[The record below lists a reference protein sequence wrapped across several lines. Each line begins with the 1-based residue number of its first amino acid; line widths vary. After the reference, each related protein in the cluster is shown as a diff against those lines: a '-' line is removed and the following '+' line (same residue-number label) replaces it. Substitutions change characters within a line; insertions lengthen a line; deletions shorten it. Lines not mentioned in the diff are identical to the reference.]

1 MRFLAILTV
10 RNEASFLLEW
20 LAHHRA
26 CGFTDFLVFSNDCD
40 DGTDLMLDRLQDL
53 GWLSHVRNP
62 GPHKQGPQ
70 WAALKAADR
79 HPLKAAADWVLFLDI
94 DEFVNIHTG
103 SRTLPDLLT
112 ALPAATA
119 ITLTW
124 RMFGNAGVISYR
136 DTPVTETFVRAA
148 PAVLQWPWQAVQF
161 KTLFRNDGSYGKLGV
176 HRPRQPDKARLAA
189 QHWFDGAGRELP
201 VAFHTGRLFSGL
213 GRDNY
218 RLVQLNHY
226 ALGAMESYLVKCDRG
241 RANRDAATFDMSY
254 WVERNFCAVED
265 ASILALAGPAGGLR
279 SDLLADPVLGPL
291 HRHGV
296 AWRQARFSALMED
309 EPWRALFGRL
319 LMTPPARALSAQQA
333 WLVWRHAPGVP
344 ASVAARPPGPALT
357 SPPQTD

>member
-1 MRFLAILTV
+1 MRYLAILTV

-53 GWLSHVRNP
+53 GWLSHQRND
-62 GPHKQGPQ
+62 GPHPQGAQ

-79 HPLKAAADWVLFLDI
+79 HPLTAAADWVLLLDI
-94 DEFVNIHTG
+94 DEFVNIHVGT
-103 SRTLPDLLT
+103 RTLPDLLA
-112 ALPAATA
+112 ALPGASA

-124 RMFGNAGVISYR
+124 RMFGNAGVIGTR
-136 DTPVTETFVRAA
+136 DAPLTETFVRAA
-148 PAVLQWPWQAVQF
+148 PAVLHWPWQAAQF

-176 HRPRQPDKARLAA
+176 HRPRQPDKARLAD
-189 QHWFDGAGRELP
+189 QHWFDGSGRELP
-201 VAFHTGRLFSGL
+201 AAFHTGRLFSNFGQ
-213 GRDNY
+213 DNY

-241 RANRDAATFDMSY
+241 RANRNASAFDMSY
-254 WVERNFCAVED
+254 WVERNFCDVED
-265 ASILALAGPAGGLR
+265 RSVQALAAVSRPLR
-279 SDLLADPVLGPL
+279 DALHADPVLGPL
-291 HRHGV
+291 HAQGV
-296 AWRQARFSALMED
+296 AWRQARFSTLMAE

-319 LMTPPARALSAQQA
+319 LMTPPARALTPQQA

-344 ASVAARPPGPALT
+344 ASVAAQPPGPALT